1 MFIRLE
7 HIGKKYGREW
17 IFKDIHAVLKKDE
30 VWAILGSNGS
40 GKSTLLQVLS
50 GYLTPSQGR
59 ITWHHNEATPISIDH
74 LYQHITLCA
83 PYVNLYD
90 DLTLEENVSFFL
102 NYKKFR
108 SEGMN
113 AADFAHHIG
122 LGQHRHKM
130 LRQLS
135 SGMKQRVKLGLAI
148 VGHSDLLLLDEPT
161 SHLDERSIEWYNALL
176 HSHTNGR
183 CVCIASNSE
192 AAETRLATKHLAIS
206 EYKIV

>member
-1 MFIRLE
+1 MIIRLE
-7 HIGKKYGREW
+7 HIGKKFGRQW
-17 IFKDIHAVLKKDE
+17 IFKDVQAELMHDE

-40 GKSTLLQVLS
+40 GKSTLIQVLS

-59 ITWHHNEATPISIDH
+59 ITWHHDEATPISIDH
-74 LYQHITLCA
+74 LYHHITLCA

-102 NYKKFR
+102 KYKKFR
-108 SEGMN
+108 VEGMN
-113 AADFAHHIG
+113 AGDFADYIG
-122 LGQHRHKM
+122 LAPHRYKM

-148 VGHSDLLLLDEPT
+148 VGDSSLLLLDEPT
-161 SHLDERSIEWYNALL
+161 SHLDASSVEWYNALL
-176 HSHTNGR
+176 QAHTNGR

-192 AAETRLATKHLAIS
+192 AAETRFATKQLAIS
-206 EYKIV
+206 EYKKV